1 MSQSK
6 LTADISDDFFPA
18 LMAMAVRLDADPRSF
33 MAVWF
38 SESGMRAAAW
48 NDSPKS
54 LPPEKRYNSSGL
66 FQAMPATL
74 RALGYPGSHTS
85 FRALSATQQI
95 QWALRYYMP
104 YKGKLVSVGA
114 IYVANFLPALLEHAG
129 DPSYVMTAKN
139 GVRSWAFLPNQA
151 FDANGDMQITV
162 GELESAVQ
170 RNARG
175 PRWEELAARLAS
187 AQKGDAPLAPPDAG
201 AIVYAFPDPVDPPDD
216 VA

>member
-1 MSQSK
+1 MQPK
-6 LTADISDDFFPA
+6 LTLDIADDFFPA
-18 LMAMAVRLDADPRSF
+18 LRAMAAKLDTEPVSLLS
-33 MAVWF
+33 VWF
-38 SESGMRAAAW
+38 SESGVRANAHNPGGNA
-48 NDSPKS
+48 
-54 LPPEKRYNSSGL
+54 SGL
-66 FQAMPATL
+66 IQAMPATL
-74 RALGYPGSHTS
+74 KGLGYPGDHTS
-85 FRALSATQQI
+85 FRLLSATQQLPWI
-95 QWALRYYMP
+95 YRYYLP

-129 DPSYVMTAKN
+129 DPGYVMTAKN
-139 GVRSWAFLPNQA
+139 GVRSWAFMPNA
-151 FDANGDMQITV
+151 SFDANGDLQITV

-187 AQKGDAPLAPPDAG
+187 AQTGDAPLAPPDAG